1 MGILIILMP
10 LVLYLI
16 VAFTGK
22 KESINHPDDYFSAFR
37 KVGETEFTSSSV
49 AYGFQVSTIY
59 PFLFWGASLF
69 LFVPFVNAIFWG
81 LGILLFYLSFNKISK
96 YLGKGKTLHGLIGKT
111 YGNKARVVASY
122 LTILGFVGYIIA
134 ELWFGSRVLLAVL
147 PSNNWIY
154 FSAFIFIIF
163 ISIYL
168 FKEGQ
173 ISSIKTDQLQ
183 LIFTYLGVF
192 GIIIY
197 LLYATFKNGQV
208 IAGALNWGLLITI
221 ILAILI
227 LVIRKF
233 KFIKIYSVIDNILNI
248 VVSLLFVLIIILGTI
263 LLVNNSSNFQLDNF
277 VNLEGFGVLGLIS
290 LIILPLSWQFVDLT
304 NWQRILSV
312 KNDNS
317 EIVNKS
323 IKKGLLTFSIESPFT
338 WILFL
343 IFGLLISTVYSNL
356 TFDDILIDFPKQMIN
371 STNSFEV
378 FIGYTFIVSII
389 SIMLST
395 IDSFIMGIAFTY
407 TYDIN
412 SKSRKLI
419 DENETLN
426 QKQLDSVLAKG
437 KIFGFATV
445 LLSICLFVIFD
456 KYVKGGGDLF
466 INLLLTFYTA
476 SLSFLP
482 LVFGLIFLKKLPKEN
497 WAILSMTSSAIVSI
511 GIGVYSVLVA
521 PEYAWYP
528 LIVCVLLSGLI
539 YTIGYFRIKRYEENL

>member
-1 MGILIILMP
+1 MP
-10 LVLYLI
+10 LVIYLI
-16 VAFTGK
+16 VALAGK
-22 KESINHPDDYFSAFR
+22 KVKINHPDDYFSAFR

-59 PFLFWGASLF
+59 PFLFWGASMF

-81 LGILLFYLSFNKISK
+81 IGILLFYLSFNKISK

-134 ELWFGSRVLLAVL
+134 ELWFGSRVLLAVF

-154 FSAFIFIIF
+154 FSAFIFVFF

-183 LIFTYLGVF
+183 LVFTYLGVF

-197 LLYATFKNGQV
+197 LLYATFKNRQE
-208 IAGALNWGLLITI
+208 ISGALNWGLLII
-221 ILAILI
+221 IVLAFLI
-227 LVIRKF
+227 LFIRKL
-233 KFIKIYSVIDNILNI
+233 KFIKIYSAIDNILNI
-248 VVSLLFVLIIILGTI
+248 VVSLLFASIIILGVM
-263 LLVNNSSNFQLDNF
+263 LLFNNGSNFQLGNF
-277 VNLEGFGVLGLIS
+277 VNLEGFGYLGLIS

-312 KNDNS
+312 KKDKS
-317 EIVNKS
+317 EIVNRS

-343 IFGLLISTVYSNL
+343 IFGLLISTAYSNL
-356 TFDDILIDFPKQMIN
+356 TFEDILIDFPKQMIN
-371 STNSFEV
+371 SESTFETA
-378 FIGYTFIVSII
+378 IGYTFIVSII

-412 SKSRKLI
+412 SKSKELI
-419 DENETLN
+419 DKNDTLN
-426 QKQLDSVLAKG
+426 KNQLDGILAKG
-437 KIFGFATV
+437 KIFGFITV
-445 LLSICLFVIFD
+445 LLSIGLFVVFD

-482 LVFGLIFLKKLPKEN
+482 LVLGLIFLKKRPSEN
-497 WAILSMTSSAIVSI
+497 WAISSMLIGSVISI
-511 GIGVYSVLVA
+511 SLGVYAVIFN

-528 LIVCVLLSGLI
+528 IIVCTILSGFIYLI
-539 YTIGYFRIKRYEENL
+539 GTLSSKNKL